1 METRASYLLVG
12 TFVLAFAA
20 GLLVFVIWLAK
31 FQFDTEFAR
40 LDIHFK
46 GSVTG
51 LNVGSPV
58 RYSGV
63 RVGEVIDINLSPDH
77 PDEVRVTIEIDSITP
92 VRSDTVATLELEGL
106 TGGLY
111 VLLIGKSPNAPPLT
125 AAPGA
130 RYPVITSEASTLQQV
145 IEGAPELVQ
154 KVDLLLARANDLLNA
169 ENRVSISNS
178 LANIDSFT
186 TTLKDHS
193 GDIGDLIQNASATM
207 ENVRKATTNLEELAE
222 NLNQSSTQ
230 LVARADT
237 TMASIDGMATGITRA
252 IEESVEDAQALIS
265 DLRGTAQSLSKTSDE
280 VHALIAEN
288 REPLSDF
295 TATGL
300 TEFTGLLIEM
310 RDLVVALNRVTTELQ
325 RDPARFFFGDRQ
337 QGYEVR
343 Q

>member
-20 GLLVFVIWLAK
+20 GLVVFVIWLAK

-40 LDIHFK
+40 YDVRFT

-51 LNVGSPV
+51 LGTASPV

-63 RVGEVIDINLSPDH
+63 RVGEVIEISLSPDR
-77 PDEVRVTIEIDSITP
+77 PEEVQVIIEIESNTP

-111 VLLIGKSPNAPPLT
+111 VLLIGKSPEAPPLT
-125 AAPGA
+125 TAPGA
-130 RYPVITSEASTLQQV
+130 RYPVIASEASTLQQV

-154 KVDLLLARANDLLNA
+154 KVDLLLARANDLLNP
-169 ENRVSISNS
+169 ENRIRLTNS
-178 LANIDSFT
+178 LANIDTFT
-186 TTLKDHS
+186 TILKDHS
-193 GDIGDLIQNASATM
+193 GDIGALIQDAGATM
-207 ENVRKATTNLEELAE
+207 ENVRNATANLEALTA
-222 NLNQSSTQ
+222 NLNQSADQ
-230 LVARADT
+230 LVTRIDAT
-237 TMASIDGMATGITRA
+237 LVSIDGMANGIA
-252 IEESVEDAQALIS
+252 VAVDDSAGDARALIG
-265 DLRGTAQSLSKTSDE
+265 DLRGTARSLRKTSDE
-280 VHALIAEN
+280 VQAMIAEN

-325 RDPARFFFGDRQ
+325 RDPARFLFGDRQ

>member
-12 TFVLAFAA
+12 TFVLAFTA
-20 GLLVFVIWLAK
+20 GLVVFVIWLAK
-31 FQFDTEFAR
+31 FQFDAEFAR
-40 LDIHFK
+40 YEVRFT

-51 LNVGSPV
+51 LGTASPV

-63 RVGEVIDINLSPDH
+63 RVGEVIEISLNPDR
-77 PDEVRVTIEIDSITP
+77 PDEVQVTIEIDSKTP
-92 VRSDTVATLELEGL
+92 VRTDTVATLELEGL

-111 VLLIGKSPNAPPLT
+111 VLLIGKSPEAPPLT

-130 RYPVITSEASTLQQV
+130 RYPVIASEASTLQQV

-154 KVDLLLARANDLLNA
+154 KVDLLLARANDLLNP
-169 ENRVSISNS
+169 ENRISMANS
-178 LANIDSFT
+178 LANIDAFT

-193 GDIGDLIQNASATM
+193 GDIGTLIQDAGATM
-207 ENVRKATTNLEELAE
+207 DNVRKATANLEALAAS
-222 NLNQSSTQ
+222 LNASTEQ
-230 LVARADT
+230 LVTRADSTLVSIDSMASGIARA
-237 TMASIDGMATGITRA
+237 
-252 IEESVEDAQALIS
+252 VEDSAGDAQSLIG
-265 DLRGTAQSLSKTSDE
+265 DLRGAAQSLSRTSDE
-280 VHALIAEN
+280 VQAMIAEN

-325 RDPARFFFGDRQ
+325 RDPARFLFGDRQ

>member
-130 RYPVITSEASTLQQV
+130 RYPVIASEASTLQQV

-207 ENVRKATTNLEELAE
+207 KNVRKATMNLEALAE

-252 IEESVEDAQALIS
+252 IEESVDDAQALIS